1 MPISFPNLS
10 AVLLAAGLALP
21 AAAQDQQA
29 LQHDHQQDYQ
39 RAGVADNMPVFQQAL
54 KAKLAFPMAWS
65 PQVKDLPAWR
75 STGRAKLWELTLQ
88 APDNTPFQPQA
99 IAETDRGSYVARQVV
114 FNLSAESRVRA
125 LMLVPKGA
133 GPFPAALML
142 HDHGGKFD
150 IGKEKA
156 IRPWGDT
163 PQDSEQ
169 DKARLASSQA
179 WADKHF
185 SGRYPGDALARRGYV
200 VLAVD
205 ALGWGDRGPLTG
217 DTQQALAANAFNL
230 GSSLAGIMAAE
241 DARAA
246 AFLASRPEVD
256 ARRVA
261 AIGFSMGAFR
271 AWQVAA
277 LSDAVTAVVA
287 ANWMATTEGLMV
299 PGNNQLR
306 GSSAWNMLHPGLL
319 RHMDFP
325 DVASLAA
332 PKPAMFFAGAQDRL
346 FPAAS
351 VQQAFGKMEKVWRAW
366 GAQDKFEA
374 RMLPGGHVFPQQEQD
389 DAFDWLEKQFGR
401 APGDGGLRAPR

>member
-1 MPISFPNLS
+1 MPRHFRRADAAL
-10 AVLLAAGLALP
+10 LLAAAMALP
-21 AAAQDQQA
+21 AGA
-29 LQHDHQQDYQ
+29 QDYQ
-39 RAGVADNMPVFQQAL
+39 HVGVADNMPVFQQAL
-54 KAKLAFPMAWS
+54 MAKLTFPMAWS
-65 PQVKDLPAWR
+65 LRVKDLPAWR
-75 STGRAKLWELTLQ
+75 DAGRAKLWELTLQ
-88 APDNTPFQPQA
+88 APDNTPFQPQV
-99 IAETDRGSYVARQVV
+99 IAEIDRGSYVARQVV
-114 FNLSAESRVRA
+114 FNLSAESRVRG

-156 IRPWGDT
+156 IQPWGDT
-163 PQDSEQ
+163 ATDA
-169 DKARLASSQA
+169 ARLASSQA

-246 AFLASRPEVD
+246 AFLAAQPEVD
-256 ARRVA
+256 KRKVA

-287 ANWMATTEGLMV
+287 ANWMATTDGLMV

-319 RHMDFP
+319 RQMDFP

-332 PKPAMFFAGAQDRL
+332 PKPAMFFAGEQDRL

-351 VQQAFGKMEKVWRAW
+351 VRAAFGKMERVWKAW

-374 RMLPGGHVFPQQEQD
+374 HMLPGGHVFPQAEQD
-389 DAFDWLEKQFGR
+389 AAYDWLDRQFGR
-401 APGDGGLRAPR
+401 APADGGLRALR

>member
-1 MPISFPNLS
+1 MPRYFRKTG
-10 AVLLAAGLALP
+10 AALLAGALALT
-21 AAAQDQQA
+21 AAAQDQP
-29 LQHDHQQDYQ
+29 DYQ
-39 RAGVADNMPVFQQAL
+39 RVGVADNMPVFQQAL
-54 KAKLAFPMAWS
+54 KARLTFPMAWT

-75 STGRAKLWELTLQ
+75 SAGRAKLWELTLQ
-88 APDNTPFQPQA
+88 APDRTPFQPQV

-114 FNLSAESRVRA
+114 FNLSADSRVRA
-125 LMLVPKGA
+125 LLLVPKSA
-133 GPFPAALML
+133 GRHPAALML

-156 IRPWGDT
+156 IQPWGDT
-163 PQDSEQ
+163 ALDA
-169 DKARLASSQA
+169 ARLASSQA

-185 SGRYPGDALARRGYV
+185 SGRYPGDALAKRGYV

-230 GSSLAGIMAAE
+230 GSSLAGIMALE
-241 DARAA
+241 DTRAA
-246 AFLASRPEVD
+246 DFLATLPEVD
-256 ARRVA
+256 ARKVA
-261 AIGFSMGAFR
+261 AVGFSMGAFR

-319 RHMDFP
+319 RQMDFP

-332 PKPAMFFAGAQDRL
+332 PKPALFFAGAEDKL

-351 VQQAFGKMEKVWRAW
+351 VQAAYGKMAKVWRAW
-366 GAQDKFEA
+366 GAQDKFDA
-374 RMLPGGHVFPQQEQD
+374 RLLPGGHVFPQAEQD
-389 DAFDWLEKQFGR
+389 AAYDWLDRQFEQ
-401 APGDGGLRAPR
+401 APADGGLRALR

>member
-1 MPISFPNLS
+1 MKKRLFRI
-10 AVLLAAGLALP
+10 ATIAAITIVAAAP
-21 AAAQDQQA
+21 AAA
-29 LQHDHQQDYQ
+29 QDYQ
-39 RAGVADNMPVFQQAL
+39 RAGVEHNMPVFQQAL
-54 KAKLAFPMAWS
+54 KARLSFPMAWT

-75 STGRAKLWELTLQ
+75 SAGRAKLWELTLQ
-88 APDNTPFQPQA
+88 APDSTPYAPQL
-99 IAETDRGSYVARQVV
+99 IAATDRGSYVARQVV
-114 FNLSAESRVRA
+114 FNLTADSRVRA
-125 LMLVPKGA
+125 LMLVPKGT

-156 IRPWGDT
+156 IEPWGGT
-163 PQDSEQ
+163 PQDT
-169 DKARLASSQA
+169 ARLAASQA
-179 WADKHF
+179 WAVKHF

-230 GSSLAGIMAAE
+230 GSSLAGIMAME

-246 AFLASRPEVD
+246 GFLAAQPEVD
-256 ARRVA
+256 SRKVA

-287 ANWMATTEGLMV
+287 SNWMATTEGLMV

-319 RHMDFP
+319 RQMDFP

-332 PKPAMFFAGAQDRL
+332 PKPALFFAGAEDKL

-351 VQQAFGKMEKVWRAW
+351 VQAAYGKMAKVWQAW
-366 GAQDKFEA
+366 NAADKFEA
-374 RMLPGGHVFPQQEQD
+374 RLLPGGHVFPQESQD
-389 DAFDWLEKQFGR
+389 AAYDWLDRQFGR
-401 APGDGGLRAPR
+401 APVTQPAPSKN

>member
-1 MPISFPNLS
+1 MNTHLFRTAAIATMAAFA
-10 AVLLAAGLALP
+10 AVPAAG
-21 AAAQDQQA
+21 
-29 LQHDHQQDYQ
+29 QDYQ
-39 RAGVADNMPVFQQAL
+39 RSGVEHNMPVFQQAL
-54 KAKLAFPMAWS
+54 KARLTFPMAWS
-65 PQVKDLPAWR
+65 PQVKDLAAWR
-75 STGRAKLWELTLQ
+75 SAGRAKLWELTLQ
-88 APDNTPFQPQA
+88 APDNTPFAPQV

-114 FNLSAESRVRA
+114 FNLTADSRVRA
-125 LMLVPKGA
+125 LMLVPKGP

-156 IRPWGDT
+156 IAPWGDT
-163 PQDSEQ
+163 PQDA
-169 DKARLASSQA
+169 ARLAASQA
-179 WADKHF
+179 WAVKHF
-185 SGRYPGDALARRGYV
+185 SGRHPGDALAKRGYV

-205 ALGWGDRGPLTG
+205 ALGWGDRGPLSG

-230 GSSLAGIMAAE
+230 GSSLAGIMAME

-246 AFLASRPEVD
+246 SFLAAQPDVD
-256 ARRVA
+256 RRKVA

-287 ANWMATTEGLMV
+287 SNWMATTEGLMV

-319 RHMDFP
+319 RQMDFP

-332 PKPAMFFAGAQDRL
+332 PKPALFFAGAEDKL
-346 FPAAS
+346 FPAPS
-351 VQQAFGKMEKVWRAW
+351 VQAAYGKMEKVWQAWRA
-366 GAQDKFEA
+366 ADKFEA
-374 RMLPGGHVFPQQEQD
+374 RMLPGGHVFPQASQD
-389 DAFDWLEKQFGR
+389 TAYDWLDRQFGR
-401 APGDGGLRAPR
+401 SPAP